1 MMVPLHADLRV
12 ELEGW
17 SGSPYVLTAK
27 GEPYNPESFRAA
39 WTRLMNGTPAG
50 RIRQE
55 RFTFHGLRAS
65 SCENLREAGCDDAE
79 IGSITGMSQSII
91 RRYLRFADQK
101 RLAKAA
107 QRRLEQHADPAQ
119 TVKSD

>member
-1 MMVPLHADLRV
+1 MERLTICFDGQGRTMQSRELQSRLNWYARRPDEAGRFYLPRVARV
-12 ELEGW
+12 EL
-17 SGSPYVLTAK
+17 
-27 GEPYNPESFRAA
+27 
-39 WTRLMNGTPAG
+39 
-50 RIRQE
+50 
-55 RFTFHGLRAS
+55 
-65 SCENLREAGCDDAE
+65 ENLREAGCDDAE
-79 IGSITGMSQSII
+79 IGSITGISQSII

>member
-1 MMVPLHADLRV
+1 MERLTICFDGQGRIIQSRELQSRLDAPDEWYARRPDQAGRFYLPRVARV
-12 ELEGW
+12 EL
-17 SGSPYVLTAK
+17 K
-27 GEPYNPESFRAA
+27 
-39 WTRLMNGTPAG
+39 
-50 RIRQE
+50 
-55 RFTFHGLRAS
+55 
-65 SCENLREAGCDDAE
+65 NLREAGCDDAE

>member
-27 GEPYNPESFRAA
+27 GESYNPESFRAA

-55 RFTFHGLRAS
+55 GFTFHGLRAS

-79 IGSITGMSQSII
+79 IGSITGMSQSI